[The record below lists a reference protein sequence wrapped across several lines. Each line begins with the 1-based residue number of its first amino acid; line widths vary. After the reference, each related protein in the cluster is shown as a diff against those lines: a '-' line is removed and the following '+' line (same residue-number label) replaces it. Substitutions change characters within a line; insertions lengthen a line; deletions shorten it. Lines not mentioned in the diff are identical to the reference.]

1 VITVQAR
8 PPDPPYGVLG
18 SAGPGSTASLLWR
31 PAETGGTPI
40 SYLLLVGYSPG
51 VTTYQIPVNGTT
63 FAASGVPPGTYY
75 ARVVA
80 RNAAGASAPST
91 EVTIVMR

>member
-1 VITVQAR
+1 
-8 PPDPPYGVLG
+8 
-18 SAGPGSTASLLWR
+18 
-31 PAETGGTPI
+31 
-40 SYLLLVGYSPG
+40 LLLVGYSPG